1 MNNKGLSVKGMF
13 FEDFEIG
20 QEFITVSRTITEA
33 DIVLHSGLSGDH
45 NLIHTDENFARQ
57 AGFKGRIAHG
67 HFTLAVMIGLESRLH
82 LTERAIAFL
91 GIDKLKFTAPV
102 YPGDTIRSEL
112 EVVGKRETKK
122 AGRGIIT
129 IRSMCKN
136 QKGEVVLEGEFTY
149 MLPIRGNNPRSALDE
164 CS

>member
-1 MNNKGLSVKGMF
+1 MNNKGLSAKGMF
-13 FEDFEIG
+13 YEDFEIG
-20 QEFITVSRTITEA
+20 QKFITVSRTITEA

-67 HFTLAVMIGLESRLH
+67 HFTLAVMIGLESRLN

-112 EVVGKRETKK
+112 EVIGKRETRK

-129 IRSMCKN
+129 IRSICKN
-136 QKGEVVLEGEFTY
+136 QKDEAILDGEFTY
-149 MLPIRGNNPRSALDE
+149 LLPIKGNNPRFALD
-164 CS
+164 